1 MPIFE
6 YACKSCGKIFE
17 KLQLAG
23 RELEINC
30 PACAS
35 ADVEKKISAPFLPS
49 SVGRP
54 ADSGSCN
61 AGAPCSAP
69 KADSCGSGG

>member
-6 YACKSCGKIFE
+6 FSCKACGHVFE

-23 RELEINC
+23 REDEIKC
-30 PACAS
+30 PKCGHT
-35 ADVEKKISAPFLPS
+35 DVEKKISAPFLPS

-54 ADSGSCN
+54 ADSAST
-61 AGAPCSAP
+61 GAPKS
-69 KADSCGSGG
+69 DSGSSGGCNSGG

>member
-6 YACKSCGKIFE
+6 FSCKDCGKVFD
-17 KLQLAG
+17 KLQLPG
-23 RELEINC
+23 REDQVKC

-35 ADVEKKISAPFLPS
+35 EDVVKKISAPFLPS

-54 ADSGSCN
+54 ADSGSCGTGS
-61 AGAPCSAP
+61 AG
-69 KADSCGSGG
+69 GGGG

>member
-6 YACKSCGKIFE
+6 FSCKVCGKEFE

-23 RELEINC
+23 REEKVTC
-30 PACAS
+30 PQCAS
-35 ADVEKKISAPFLPS
+35 ESVEKKISAPFLPS

-61 AGAPCSAP
+61 LAKAP
-69 KADSCGSGG
+69 KSDGCGAGG

>member
-6 YACKSCGKIFE
+6 FSCKTCGTTFE

-23 RELEINC
+23 REDLIKC
-30 PACAS
+30 PDCAS
-35 ADVEKKISAPFLPS
+35 ENVEKKISAPFLPS

-54 ADSGSCN
+54 ADSGSCTPT
-61 AGAPCSAP
+61 AGS
-69 KADSCGSGG
+69 KSGG